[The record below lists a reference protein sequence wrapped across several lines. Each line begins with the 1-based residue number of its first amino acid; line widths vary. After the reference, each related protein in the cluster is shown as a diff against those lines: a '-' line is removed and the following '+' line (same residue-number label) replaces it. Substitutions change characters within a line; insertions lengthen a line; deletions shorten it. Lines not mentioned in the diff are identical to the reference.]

1 MFGDAVSFAAL
12 SRSSSL
18 VWGLLTWND
27 SLAYAEMHIA
37 LATVL
42 RRFGDRMELF
52 ETGIEDVRVQRDFF
66 VPKTK
71 VGTKGVRVLISS
83 KA

>member
-1 MFGDAVSFAAL
+1 
-12 SRSSSL
+12 
-18 VWGLLTWND
+18 
-27 SLAYAEMHIA
+27 MHIA

-52 ETGIEDVRVQRDFF
+52 ETGIDDVRVQRDFF
-66 VPKTK
+66 IPKTK
-71 VGTKGVRVLISS
+71 VGSKGIRVLIKS